1 MTRWLLGDQLAP
13 ERLVDDGERVLMTE
27 AHAFAERRRY
37 HPQKLTLLFAA
48 MRSVRDSLREAGHEV
63 VYIEAERFGDALDE
77 YFETYPGD
85 TLRLARPA
93 SHGAVPRLRELV
105 TESGGSLT
113 VEPNPLFLT
122 TPAEFDAWAGDRS
135 VEDGFRQEGWYRHV
149 RRETGYLM
157 DDGEPAG
164 GEWNYDDQNRE
175 TPPDDW
181 VPPAVPEFA
190 YDDRTRETHAWVTE
204 RFDGWGND
212 AFEEF
217 CWPVTRDQALDA
229 LDHFLDE
236 RLPEFGPYQDAM
248 LDDDWALAHSLLS
261 SSLNLGLLRPDEV
274 VEGAIERYEAGEA
287 PVESVEGFVRQ
298 VAGWRE
304 FVRHVY
310 RRAMPEMGEANQ
322 LDQTRDLPP
331 LYWTGET
338 DMQCLDAAVG
348 RVWERGYA
356 HHIERLMLLSNF
368 ALLYGADP
376 GELNEWFHLG
386 FVDAYHWATT
396 PNVVGMGSFAT
407 DVLASK
413 PYASSGSYVNRMGD
427 HCANCEYAVSRT
439 TGEGACPFNALYWDF
454 LKENEEVLRGTGRM
468 GLMYS
473 HVDGKDDEE
482 WEAIEERAAQVRELA
497 RAGDL

>member
-149 RRETGYLM
+149 RRETGVLM

-368 ALLYGADP
+368 ALTYGADP
-376 GELNEWFHLG
+376 HELNEWFHLG

-407 DVLASK
+407 DVLSSK